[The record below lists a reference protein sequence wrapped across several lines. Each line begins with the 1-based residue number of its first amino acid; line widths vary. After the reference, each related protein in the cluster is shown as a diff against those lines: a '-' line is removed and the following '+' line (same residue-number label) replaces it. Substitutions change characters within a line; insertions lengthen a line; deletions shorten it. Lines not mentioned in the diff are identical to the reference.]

1 MFSITAC
8 LRCETN
14 RQATRCFSLIGS
26 RIATI
31 GGNVIKQPRLLEFLH
46 RQQLCGLNDLEMSIW
61 ATSRLFAITRG
72 IRSQSRRFYSLVSAA
87 SNSSI
92 VDCCSSH
99 QSKKMSSESSQKV
112 SAVGD
117 FDKSLCSSLS
127 LLTFI
132 R

>member
-1 MFSITAC
+1 MFAITAC

-14 RQATRCFSLIGS
+14 REAIRCFSTIGS
-26 RIATI
+26 RITTF
-31 GGNVIKQPRLLEFLH
+31 GSNVIKQPRLLKFLH
-46 RQQLCGLNDLEMSIW
+46 RQQLCGINDLEMSIW
-61 ATSRLFAITRG
+61 ATSRLLAITRG

-117 FDKSLCSSLS
+117 FDKSLCSSVS
-127 LLTFI
+127 LLT
-132 R
+132 